1 MSKPNLDTDKRLLV
15 KSLRLAKTSQA
26 LSKLLEDLLTQ
37 EEVLELA
44 QRLKIAKLILA
55 GKNYDE
61 ISQSVDAS
69 TTTISRIGQNIK
81 YGTNGF
87 KILIGKS
94 LSADLLRRQ

>member
-26 LSKLLEDLLTQ
+26 LSKFLEDLLTQ
-37 EEVLELA
+37 EEVLELS
-44 QRLKIAKLILA
+44 QRLKIAKLILS

-61 ISQSVDAS
+61 ISHSVDAS

-81 YGTNGF
+81 YGANGF
-87 KILIGKS
+87 KILVGKGG
-94 LSADLLRRQ
+94 